1 MYAKEVVMVL
11 EDARLLA
18 PPAWVIIVLALF
30 VLVLVANDAIL
41 GRRDYAKFIRA
52 MKAAAPERASGVR
65 ARFLLKWA
73 WQPWVL
79 TIVSVA
85 FIALAPGVALT
96 NAGFTWP
103 DFSAIAAIVAGGGI
117 LGGAVVGI
125 AIGVGGMLLFA
136 LFSAF
141 FGRKHEARQSAL
153 VNPNLQEMLPTA
165 RVDRRAWILL
175 SATAAITEEVMYRGV
190 AMLATVLL
198 FPWAP
203 DALVFA
209 LVVLYFAGAHLY
221 QGLSGVLVTGAL
233 GAVFLAL
240 FVATG
245 SLLPGV
251 LLHFIVDVR
260 AVALKTDP
268 ATNTSETGS

>member
-1 MYAKEVVMVL
+1 MVL

>member
-1 MYAKEVVMVL
+1 ML
-11 EDARLLA
+11 EDVRLLA

-41 GRRDYAKFIRA
+41 GRRDYAKFIRE
-52 MKAAAPERASGVR
+52 MKATAPEHVPGVR

-79 TIVSVA
+79 TVVSVA

-96 NAGFTWP
+96 DVGFAWP
-103 DFSAIAAIVAGGGI
+103 DFSAVAAIAAEGGI

-125 AIGVGGMLLFA
+125 AIGVGGLLLYV
-136 LFSAF
+136 LFF
-141 FGRKHEARQSAL
+141 VLFGRKRGTSQTVL
-153 VNPNLQEMLPTA
+153 VNPKLQAILPTA
-165 RVDRRAWILL
+165 RVDRRAWVLL

-190 AMLATVLL
+190 AMLAAVLL
-198 FPWAP
+198 LPSAP
-203 DALVFA
+203 DALIFV
-209 LVVLYFAGAHLY
+209 LVILCFAGAHVY
-221 QGLSGVLVTGAL
+221 QGLSGVLTTGAS

-240 FVATG
+240 FIATG
-245 SLLPGV
+245 SLLPGA

-260 AVALKTDP
+260 AIALTPD
-268 ATNTSETGS
+268 ALTNKREAGDSHA